1 MEGKKIPLNMKEK
14 EYINDI
20 NDDTKKEIEKKQQII
35 NINIYNN
42 STISSSCNSMCDES
56 TSEIGLCESPFIYQ
70 KEKFLVD
77 KEKREIIS
85 LYSTFKY
92 LKEKYGIENSR
103 KNRMDCMIKKIKTKY
118 INAIH
123 EAIKYCVNINI
134 NKLPQYFVTNIKIE
148 YNKMYLNKTVEQI
161 YKEFNILPSLNELIN
176 KNLIKKNKKELLIEL
191 MNSSLKDIYQYYLT
205 SDLYKYHRLYIIKKE
220 GENIGKLYDYVAINI
235 CKYFLYNKGNKKLT
249 NYNNNNN
256 SNVNKTNNNKM
267 YEKKIIDKDYI
278 NEKNVYYN
286 NFKSTYDKK
295 NNNSVPIYN
304 NKIKFIVK

>member
-1 MEGKKIPLNMKEK
+1 MEEKKIPLNMKEK

-249 NYNNNNN
+249 NCNNNN

-278 NEKNVYYN
+278 NDKNVFYN